1 MSDNEFEESDF
12 LDPEGYVDDISDA
25 GKYRMKFRIMVLLSI
40 AWITS
45 QIRNI
50 SVLIDCA

>member
-25 GKYRMKFRIMVLLSI
+25 GKYRMKYRIMVLLSI
-40 AWITS
+40 AWIAS
-45 QIRNI
+45 QIRKM
-50 SVLIDCA
+50 SVLMVCA